1 MDAPWVTTPA
11 AAPALAFAAAGGDP
25 LALSGALGSRFGLD
39 AAQRAAVLTQIE
51 LRATAFSQV
60 AVAVPPSG
68 VVAPTP
74 VITTVVMS
82 VPSKSVGAAN
92 RRPRHQQHY
101 ISCLP

>member
-51 LRATAFSQV
+51 LRARAASRWGV
-60 AVAVPPSG
+60 AAEGLWFTRDGLEQASRPGLRAGHQSRRSRR
-68 VVAPTP
+68 AP
-74 VITTVVMS
+74 
-82 VPSKSVGAAN
+82 
-92 RRPRHQQHY
+92 
-101 ISCLP
+101 